1 MSRTTVHLGQREN
14 RSARPLEPPDK
25 TSEAE
30 PFTTIKPKGAAPGHR
45 GIKVTPVFQW
55 GNMWVVNLFPDF
67 RATSE
72 RTVQSIAWPDN
83 FRNAESYGPQ

>member
-14 RSARPLEPPDK
+14 RSARPLEPPDE

-30 PFTTIKPKGAAPGHR
+30 PFTTIKPKGAAPWHR

-55 GNMWVVNLFPDF
+55 GNMWVVNLFQGNRF
-67 RATSE
+67 
-72 RTVQSIAWPDN
+72 
-83 FRNAESYGPQ
+83 